1 MPEPSPVLVPRMNVN
16 DDHAVIV
23 AWHVPMGAR
32 VTTSQLIATLETTKA
47 AFDVQADRD
56 GFIAYTEP
64 VKSIIAVGMPLAWI
78 SDDANTPILPI
89 AGKDSA
95 GTLSTETA
103 GVSRFTRKALRRMR
117 ELGLQA
123 TDFQGTGRIDVAD
136 VEKTAVGRMR
146 SVQLCSDM
154 RTSSHDDC
162 EPIDESPSKLMEAMR
177 LSETYRAVVPSL
189 VAVPVSSEF
198 VHAHLRNLAGAI
210 GPITYL
216 ELVIREAASLL
227 SDYPDLNGFFAEGR
241 GWRYRQVSIGFA
253 VNAGLGLRV
262 PVVRRAAELSQL
274 EVARAVRDL
283 TLRYFRGE
291 LAMQDVTGGTFT
303 VTDLS
308 EQGVTNFIPV
318 INERQAAI
326 VGLCAERPGTGH
338 RDVVLCFDHR
348 ISDGTRGGAFL
359 GELRQ
364 RLERAEPGS

>member
-1 MPEPSPVLVPRMNVN
+1 MAEPSPVLVPQMNVN

-23 AWHVPMGAR
+23 AWHVPTGSS
-32 VTTSQLIATLETTKA
+32 VTAGQVIATLETTKA
-47 AFDVQADRD
+47 VFDVSADRG
-56 GFIAYTEP
+56 GFVAYTEP
-64 VKSIIAVGMPLAWI
+64 VKSIVAVGVPLAWI
-78 SDDANTPILPI
+78 SDEANTPMP
-89 AGKDSA
+89 SA
-95 GTLSTETA
+95 GTQESA
-103 GVSRFTRKALRRMR
+103 GVLSNETVGMGRVTRKALRRMR
-117 ELGLQA
+117 ELGLE
-123 TDFQGTGRIDVAD
+123 TSEFQGTGRIDAAN
-136 VEKTAVGRMR
+136 VERIAVGRMR
-146 SVQLCSDM
+146 LVQLSSNM
-154 RTSSHDDC
+154 RTSTHDECD
-162 EPIDESPSKLMEAMR
+162 PIDESPSKLMEALR

-189 VAVPVSSEF
+189 VAVSVSSELTQ
-198 VHAHLRNLAGAI
+198 AHLRNLAEAI

-216 ELVIREAASLL
+216 ELVLREVALVL
-227 SDYPDLNGFFAEGR
+227 SDYPDLNGYFAEGR

-253 VNAGLGLRV
+253 VNAGKGLRV

-308 EQGVTNFIPV
+308 GEGVTNFVPV

-326 VGLCAERPGTGH
+326 LGLCAERPGTGH

-359 GELRQ
+359 GELRE
-364 RLERAEPGS
+364 RLERADPEN